1 MLYAAVVLAQA
12 DNGLSTGLLLAGIV
26 AVIAGALILALPRV
40 LNYVV
45 ALYLVISGVLLIVE
59 AL

>member
-12 DNGLSTGLLLAGIV
+12 DNGLSTGLLTGIV

>member
-26 AVIAGALILALPRV
+26 AVIAGALILAVPRI

-45 ALYLVISGVLLIVE
+45 ALYLVISGVLLIIE

>member
-1 MLYAAVVLAQA
+1 MLYTAVVLAQA

-26 AVIAGALILALPRV
+26 AVIAGALILALPRI

>member
-26 AVIAGALILALPRV
+26 AVISGALILAVPRV

-45 ALYLVISGVLLIVE
+45 ALYLVISGILLIIE

>member
-1 MLYAAVVLAQA
+1 MSYAAVVLAQA

-26 AVIAGALILALPRV
+26 AVIAGALILAVPRV

-45 ALYLVISGVLLIVE
+45 AFYLVISGVLLIVE

>member
-1 MLYAAVVLAQA
+1 MVSGSPSV
-12 DNGLSTGLLLAGIV
+12 TGLLLAGIV
-26 AVIAGALILALPRV
+26 AVIAGALILALPRI